1 MLRPYRQVDET
12 GDQVVYEFR
21 TVYLYVLY
29 GIMGVIAAG
38 LLARVS
44 VLSIAGTVLMG
55 LYFLLVS
62 TQYMGLNAK
71 IKRASKSSSVEMSGS
86 KWSFSSP
93 LRVKIRK
100 EFI

>member
-1 MLRPYRQVDET
+1 
-12 GDQVVYEFR
+12 
-21 TVYLYVLY
+21 
-29 GIMGVIAAG
+29 
-38 LLARVS
+38 VS
-44 VLSIAGTVLMG
+44 VLSITGTVLMS

-71 IKRASKSSSVEMSGS
+71 IKRAAKSSSVEMSGS
-86 KWSFSSP
+86 KWSFSKP